1 MKLQLLIACL
11 LTVAVTQPAGTVA
24 LAQGTPAPQP
34 PSAGPAEAGS
44 PPVYKP
50 PLRGAPGGRVGG
62 ASRSAVRISTP
73 LPVIELLAP
82 SDHAG
87 LTATATPTLYF
98 FVSRPVAWPAQFTIA
113 APMQPAPVL
122 QVTISSPAAAGIYA
136 LRLEDYRVSLR
147 PGVAYTWSVS
157 IVLDPRAWSRN
168 IVASATIIFD
178 PTVDTS
184 AALAALPL
192 RRAALLA
199 DAGLWYDA
207 VAAAAEAQTLDQHAA
222 LDALIHQA
230 GLTDASGYA
239 QDLPRPAGRLRNGP
253 QGPVVRARP

>member
-1 MKLQLLIACL
+1 MRHGRLIAIL
-11 LTVAVTQPAGTVA
+11 LTVAVALADTMVA
-24 LAQGTPAPQP
+24 LAQNLPSAQTPA
-34 PSAGPAEAGS
+34 AEPIGAAS

-82 SDHAG
+82 ADHAG
-87 LTATATPTLYF
+87 LTATGTPTLFF
-98 FVSRPVAWPAQFTIA
+98 FVSRPVAWPTRFTIA

-122 QVTISSPAAAGIYA
+122 EVTIPSPAAAGIYA
-136 LRLEDYRVSLR
+136 LRLGDYRVHLH
-147 PGVAYTWSVS
+147 PEVAYTWSVS

-184 AALAALPL
+184 AALTMPPL

-207 VAAAAEAQTLDQHAA
+207 VAAAAEAQSLDQHAA
-222 LDALIHQA
+222 LDALIHQV
-230 GLTDASGYA
+230 GLTDAAGYA
-239 QDLPRPAGRLRNGP
+239 QDLPRR
-253 QGPVVRARP
+253 

>member
-1 MKLQLLIACL
+1 VRHQLLIAVV
-11 LTVAVTQPAGTVA
+11 LTVAVA
-24 LAQGTPAPQP
+24 LTNATGGFAQDTPASP
-34 PSAGPAEAGS
+34 PPPAEPADSGS
-44 PPVYKP
+44 PVYKP

-62 ASRSAVRISTP
+62 ASRSAVRVSTP

-82 SDHAG
+82 ADHAG

-98 FVSRPVAWPAQFTIA
+98 YVSRPVAWPTQLTIS

-122 QVTISSPAAAGIYA
+122 EVTIPSPAAVGIYA
-136 LRLEDYRVSLR
+136 LRLGDYRIHLR
-147 PGVAYTWSVS
+147 PEVTYTWSIS

-178 PTVDTS
+178 PTVDTG
-184 AALAALPL
+184 AALALPPL

-199 DAGLWYDA
+199 NAGLWYDA
-207 VAAAAEAQTLDQHAA
+207 VAAAAAAQNLDGHAA

-230 GLTDASGYA
+230 GLSDAAGFA
-239 QDLPRPAGRLRNGP
+239 QDL
-253 QGPVVRARP
+253 ARR

>member
-1 MKLQLLIACL
+1 VRPERLIAVL
-11 LTVAVTQPAGTVA
+11 LTIAVALADATFA
-24 LAQGTPAPQP
+24 LAQGSPAPP
-34 PSAGPAEAGS
+34 TPTTESAEAGS
-44 PPVYKP
+44 PVYKP

-73 LPVIELLAP
+73 LPVIEQLAP
-82 SDHAG
+82 ADHAG

-98 FVSRPVAWPAQFTIA
+98 YVSRPVAWPIQFTIS

-122 QVTISSPAAAGIYA
+122 EVTIPSPAQAGIYA
-136 LRLEDYRVSLR
+136 LRPGDYRIHMS
-147 PGVAYTWSVS
+147 PGLTYTWSVS

-168 IVASATIIFD
+168 IVASSTIVFD
-178 PTVDTS
+178 PTLSTS
-184 AALAALPL
+184 AALAVPPL

-207 VAAAAEAQTLDQHAA
+207 VAAAAEAQSLDRHAA

-230 GLTDASGYA
+230 GLSQAAGYA
-239 QDLPRPAGRLRNGP
+239 QDLPGLGSH
-253 QGPVVRARP
+253 ARR